1 MTDSGIHH
9 ESFERDEPVR
19 GSSDRGF
26 GLVFTA
32 LFVLISL
39 GPLVAGHPWRPWAL
53 IVAAQFLGLA
63 LLRPSLLAP
72 LNRLWT
78 RFGLLLHRVTNP
90 LLMGLVFFLA
100 VTPTAFIMRLMG
112 KDPLRLRI
120 DRSAKSYWIDRT
132 PPGPEPDTMRNQF

>member
-53 IVAAQFLGLA
+53 IVAALFLGLA

>member
-32 LFVLISL
+32 LFVLIGL

-53 IVAAQFLGLA
+53 IVAALFLGLA